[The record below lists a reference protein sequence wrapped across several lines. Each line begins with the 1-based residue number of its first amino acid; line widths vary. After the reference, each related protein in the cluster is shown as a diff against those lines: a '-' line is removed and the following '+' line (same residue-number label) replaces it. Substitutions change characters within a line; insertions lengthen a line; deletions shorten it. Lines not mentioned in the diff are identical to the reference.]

1 MGNAGEANA
10 RVAGPA
16 IVASAAGAAGVA
28 SICGTSNAGSTAGA
42 IGAGGMGNAG
52 EANARVVGPAIVAS
66 AAGAAGAASI
76 CGTSNA
82 GSTAGASSAG
92 CSDMHSAG
100 AGERAAGVC
109 GTGSA
114 GELSGRAAGAPG
126 GVGYSFIIRKAAPG
140 DAQSIHGILQSSFAE
155 YIRQSGISAAVSD
168 MVGSLDGI
176 RRDIARIDV
185 FIACMDDVPVG
196 TVRVEIL
203 DGETAL
209 LTKLGVMAGY
219 GNIGIGKSL
228 LNLVDK
234 VIAARGVRTLC
245 LYTASKNTSLMR
257 FYYGRGFYA
266 DSTTKDK
273 GYIRA
278 LMKKDYAR

>member
-1 MGNAGEANA
+1 MSSLKAGYSDGAGGVADAGA
-10 RVAGPA
+10 RGDGASSAAGAAGAGAQGDGAMDAASACARGDGVAG
-16 IVASAAGAAGVA
+16 VASAAGAAGV
-28 SICGTSNAGSTAGA
+28 
-42 IGAGGMGNAG
+42 
-52 EANARVVGPAIVAS
+52 
-66 AAGAAGAASI
+66 
-76 CGTSNA
+76 
-82 GSTAGASSAG
+82 
-92 CSDMHSAG
+92 
-100 AGERAAGVC
+100 
-109 GTGSA
+109 
-114 GELSGRAAGAPG
+114 
-126 GVGYSFIIRKAAPG
+126 GYSFIIRRAEAG
-140 DAQSIHGILQSSFAE
+140 DAQSIYDILQSSFAE
-155 YIRQSGISAAVSD
+155 YIRQSGIGAAVGD

-176 RRDIARIDV
+176 RRDIANIDV
-185 FIACMDDVPVG
+185 FIACMDGVPVG

-203 DGETAL
+203 DGESAL

-245 LYTASKNTSLMR
+245 LYTASKNASLMR

-266 DSTTKDK
+266 DSTAKDR